1 MKLLAFILCTSFVF
15 YLLRFDR
22 EQSRNVSPWL
32 WLPTLW
38 MLICASKPV
47 GIWFGGGVDLF
58 SGSALD
64 RNFLTGIFCA
74 GFLVLL
80 KRHFHWSRVFRENPW
95 LMLLFIY
102 MLMSLFWSD
111 IPFVS
116 FKRWFREL
124 GAVIMALVVA
134 SDPEPRQ
141 AMQSILRRT
150 TYILIPFS
158 LYLIKYVP
166 SLGIEFHRWSGERMW
181 IGVTLQKN
189 GLGRLCV
196 ICGFFLIW
204 TFVRRWKGS
213 DVAVS
218 RRQTYGEAFLLFL
231 TLWLLKGPGIA
242 AYPATAV
249 IVLILGVALYGYLLW
264 SRSHHVR
271 VSPAAMATLL
281 TATLVYG
288 IATPLITSSSLGN
301 FLAFLGRNTTFT
313 GRTAIWSALLPVAA
327 QQPFFGLGFGSFWTP
342 YARFHYVLSE
352 AHNGYLDI
360 VLDLG
365 YLGLFLMAVFLIS
378 SCLRAVKGLALDFDW
393 ACLWL
398 CLLFI
403 TVLHNAT
410 ESSLNS
416 FASPLTALL
425 VFLALAFPAMAAS
438 HHENNSNL

>member
-1 MKLLAFILCTSFVF
+1 M
-15 YLLRFDR
+15 
-22 EQSRNVSPWL
+22 
-32 WLPTLW
+32 
-38 MLICASKPV
+38 
-47 GIWFGGGVDLF
+47 DLF

-64 RNFLTGIFCA
+64 RDFLTVIFCA
-74 GFLVLL
+74 GFMVLL
-80 KRHFHWSRVFRENPW
+80 KRQFHWGRVFRENPW

-134 SDPEPRQ
+134 SDPAPRQ

-166 SLGIEFHRWSGERMW
+166 ELGIEFHRWTGERMW

-204 TFVRRWKGS
+204 TFVRRWKGR

-218 RRQTYGEAFLLFL
+218 RHQTYAEAFLLFL
-231 TLWLLKGPGIA
+231 TLWLLKGPGLA

-249 IVLILGVALYGYLLW
+249 IALILGIVLYGYLLW
-264 SRSHHVR
+264 SQAHHAR
-271 VSPAAMATLL
+271 VSPATMATLL
-281 TATLVYG
+281 AVTLVYG
-288 IATPLITSSSLGN
+288 IATPLIAASSLGN
-301 FLAFLGRNTTFT
+301 FLSILGRDATFT
-313 GRTAIWSALLPVAA
+313 GRTAIWRGLLPVAS
-327 QQPFFGLGFGSFWTP
+327 QQTLCGLGFGSFWTP
-342 YARFHYVLSE
+342 YTRIHYVVGE

-360 VLDLG
+360 VLDIG
-365 YLGLFLMAVFLIS
+365 YLGLFLMTIFLLS
-378 SCLRAVKGLALDFDW
+378 SCRRAVKGLALDFDW
-393 ACLWL
+393 ACLWI
-398 CLLFI
+398 CLLFV

-425 VFLALAFPAMAAS
+425 VFLAIAFPAMAAS
-438 HHENNSNL
+438 NHENNAAL